1 MPANAKKRA
10 YGARLVSYIEDF
22 SSVFVV
28 GVDNVGSNQLQQIR
42 IALRGQ
48 AEIMMGKNTTI
59 RKVLRDFLAANEDHP
74 IGALLDYVA
83 GNIGFVFTNGDLST
97 ICDALISNKVPA
109 PARVGSIAPC
119 DVFVEPGPTGC
130 DPGQTSWFQA
140 LNIPT
145 KINRG
150 QIEMISRV
158 HLVAQGTKVGDSEA
172 ALLTK
177 LELKPFT
184 YGLIVKAVYDNGQVF
199 DPAVLDL
206 TTDDI
211 LNRIRTGA
219 SYVAALGLEIGY
231 PTKASIPHTINN
243 ALKMCVSLALD
254 SDFSFP
260 RADEFKSYLA
270 NPGAF
275 APAGGAAAA
284 GGDAPA
290 AAPVEESEEESAG
303 GAGGLF
309 DDDEDDW

>member
-1 MPANAKKRA
+1 MPVSAKKRA
-10 YGARLVSYIEDF
+10 YAARLCGLLEDYA
-22 SSVFVV
+22 SVFVV

-48 AEIMMGKNTTI
+48 AEIIMGKNTTI
-59 RKVLRDFLAANEDHP
+59 RKVFRDFLAANPDHP
-74 IGALLDYVA
+74 AGALLDCVA

-97 ICDALISNKVPA
+97 ICDTLTSNRVPA
-109 PARVGSIAPC
+109 PARVGAIAPV
-119 DVFVEPGPTGC
+119 DVYVEPGPTGC

-158 HLVAQGTKVGDSEA
+158 HLVEAGSKVGDSEA
-172 ALLTK
+172 ALLQR
-177 LELKPFT
+177 LNLKPFT
-184 YGLIVKAVYDNGQVF
+184 YGIIVKAVFDDGQVF

-211 LNRIRTGA
+211 LQRVRTGA

-243 ALKMCVSLALD
+243 ALKKCVALTLD
-254 SDFSFP
+254 TGFSFP
-260 RADEFKSYLA
+260 RADEFKDFLA
-270 NPGAF
+270 NPGNF
-275 APAGGAAAA
+275 VAAA
-284 GGDAPA
+284 GGGGA
-290 AAPVEESEEESAG
+290 AQEEKKVEEESEEESAG

-309 DDDEDDW
+309 DDDDDDW